1 MTLVHSGSST
11 ILSERTNQLTDLR
24 AYTLKSITYCT
35 RSPSHTGLKKKK
47 TTAKSAHYKTKYF
60 ERSIIQDHTLKK

>member
-11 ILSERTNQLTDLR
+11 ILGERTNRLTDLR

-35 RSPSHTGLKKKK
+35 RSPSHPWLKKNK
-47 TTAKSAHYKTKYF
+47 AKSAHYKTKYF